1 MKKMDLIQN
10 RACGVDLMVERDA
23 GNMVRVLTGNA
34 GNSLKF
40 WEDLRKLSDE
50 AIDLIETEL
59 GGDEDVDTSMASS
72 KVEWR

>member
-1 MKKMDLIQN
+1 
-10 RACGVDLMVERDA
+10 
-23 GNMVRVLTGNA
+23 MVRVLTGNA

-59 GGDEDVDTSMASS
+59 GGDEDENTSMASS